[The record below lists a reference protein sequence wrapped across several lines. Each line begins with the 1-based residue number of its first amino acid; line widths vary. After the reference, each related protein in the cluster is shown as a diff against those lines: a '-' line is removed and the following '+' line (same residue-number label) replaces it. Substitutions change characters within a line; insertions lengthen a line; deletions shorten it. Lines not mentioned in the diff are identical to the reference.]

1 METVS
6 AIRQI
11 CKRPQPPARCT
22 GSTNQPTKVSSDRT
36 VTDGFLRHQFLPLL
50 EKGKELPD
58 QESTQKDFFESLAI
72 LTKVYGLQTL
82 NVADKS
88 YPYNILLAHQYAK
101 MQLSQ
106 SVQDIEV
113 SILTDDTTVKLAT
126 QHTYHTGM
134 TLFYIPVL
142 PLYRLLQDTKQKKNA
157 TLLLSVFAYLYH
169 IAGIPYYRDD
179 YSALA
184 YYYQCMEEG
193 LMEACEED
201 DTDEKNSLY
210 SACNAAS
217 HYGDCMHR
225 KIFNPHQLNQFRSRI
240 ARHQQKSSFDRD
252 CLSIAKK
259 VCALWQEYPSYTV
272 FRSTSNL
279 QLDED
284 EGIISA
290 QQYIS
295 FVAENN
301 GILYEHIARMVNDE
315 FNECSEMEQP
325 TLLQVY
331 DKQHNPPTEG
341 LDFEYRLFP
350 LINDLCTLLNQIP

>member
-6 AIRQI
+6 SIRQI
-11 CKRPQPPARCT
+11 RKRPQPPAPCT
-22 GSTNQPTKVSSDRT
+22 GSTNQPTKVCSART
-36 VTDGFLRHQFLPLL
+36 LTDGFLRHQFLPLL
-50 EKGKELPD
+50 EKGKKLPD

-72 LTKVYGLQTL
+72 LTRVYGLKTL

-88 YPYNILLAHQYAK
+88 YPYNILLAHHYAK
-101 MQLSQ
+101 IQVSQ
-106 SVQDIEV
+106 SLQDIEL
-113 SILTDDTTVKLAT
+113 SILADDTMVKLAT

-142 PLYRLLQDTKQKKNA
+142 PLYRLLQNRKQKQNA

-169 IAGIPYYRDD
+169 VAGIPYYRDD
-179 YSALA
+179 YSKLT
-184 YYYQCMEEG
+184 YYYECIEEG
-193 LMEACEED
+193 LMEGCEED

-217 HYGDCMHR
+217 YYGDCMHR
-225 KIFNPHQLNQFRSRI
+225 KIYNPHQLNQFLPRI

-252 CLSIAKK
+252 CLRIAKK
-259 VCALWQEYPSYTV
+259 VYALWQDYPSYSV

-279 QLDED
+279 ELNED
-284 EGIISA
+284 QGIICA
-290 QQYIS
+290 RQYIS

-301 GILYEHIARMVNDE
+301 GTHYEHIARMINDE

-325 TLLQVY
+325 TLMQVY
-331 DKQHNPPTEG
+331 DKQHNSSIEG

-350 LINDLCTLLNQIP
+350 LLNDLCTLLNQIP

>member
-11 CKRPQPPARCT
+11 RKRPQPPARCT
-22 GSTNQPTKVSSDRT
+22 RSTNQPTKVCSPRT

-58 QESTQKDFFESLAI
+58 KESTQKDFFESLAI
-72 LTKVYGLQTL
+72 LTRLYGFKTL
-82 NVADKS
+82 NVADKA
-88 YPYNILLAHQYAK
+88 YPYNIILAHQYAK
-101 MQLSQ
+101 MELNQ
-106 SVQDIEV
+106 SVQDIELAIV
-113 SILTDDTTVKLAT
+113 ADGTTIKLAT

-142 PLYRLLQDTKQKKNA
+142 PLYRLLQNRKQQQNGEV
-157 TLLLSVFAYLYH
+157 LLSVFAYLYH
-169 IAGIPYYRDD
+169 VAGIPYYRDN

-184 YYYQCMEEG
+184 YYYECMEDWLVEG
-193 LMEACEED
+193 CDEE
-201 DTDEKNSLY
+201 EKNSLY
-210 SACNAAS
+210 SACNTAS
-217 HYGDCMHR
+217 YYGDCMYR
-225 KIFNPHQLNQFRSRI
+225 KIYNPHQLNQFSQRI
-240 ARHQQKSSFDRD
+240 DCHKQKSSFDRD

-259 VCALWQEYPSYTV
+259 VYALWQEYPSYTV

-315 FNECSEMEQP
+315 CNECSEMEQP

-331 DKQHNPPTEG
+331 DKQHNLSTEG

-350 LINDLCTLLNQIP
+350 LLNDLCTLLNQIP